1 MQIRKKNSLHATLCL
16 RPKVCRLR
24 KGMVIIMW
32 NGKKKAVTFSYDDG
46 VEQDR
51 RLIALFNK
59 YGMKATFNQNSGIQ
73 TRADMFIQGNIVIH
87 RMNQK
92 DMRELYKG
100 HEIASHTLTHANL
113 KGLDEETVYNEIST
127 DIRNLE
133 AFYEQKIAGFV
144 FPFGTYDESAFRILK
159 ECGIQYARTPG
170 ETHGFALQS
179 DLLRFKPSF
188 HHADADIMS
197 GIDRFLNMDTE
208 EPQLLYIWG
217 HSYEFDVD
225 DNWEYME
232 SILKKLAFHDDIFY
246 GTNSQV
252 LLQLFK

>member
-1 MQIRKKNSLHATLCL
+1 M
-16 RPKVCRLR
+16 
-24 KGMVIIMW
+24 
-32 NGKKKAVTFSYDDG
+32 
-46 VEQDR
+46 
-51 RLIALFNK
+51 
-59 YGMKATFNQNSGIQ
+59 
-73 TRADMFIQGNIVIH
+73 
-87 RMNQK
+87 
-92 DMRELYKG
+92 
-100 HEIASHTLTHANL
+100 THANL

-159 ECGIQYARTPG
+159 ECGIQYARTPKD
-170 ETHGFALQS
+170 THGFALQS

-197 GIDRFLNMDTE
+197 GIDRFLNMDTD

-252 LLQLFK
+252 LLQSR

>member
-1 MQIRKKNSLHATLCL
+1 
-16 RPKVCRLR
+16 
-24 KGMVIIMW
+24 MVIIMW

-73 TRADMFIQGNIVIH
+73 TRADTFTQGNIVVH

-159 ECGIQYARTPG
+159 ECGIQYARTSG
-170 ETHGFALQS
+170 DTHGFALQS

-197 GIDRFLNMDTE
+197 GIDRFLNMDTD

-252 LLQLFK
+252 LF

>member
-1 MQIRKKNSLHATLCL
+1 
-16 RPKVCRLR
+16 
-24 KGMVIIMW
+24 MVIIMW

-73 TRADMFIQGNIVIH
+73 TRADTFTQGNIVIH

-159 ECGIQYARTPG
+159 ECGIQYARTPKD
-170 ETHGFALQS
+170 THGFALQS

-188 HHADADIMS
+188 HHADSDIMS
-197 GIDRFLNMDTE
+197 GIDRFLNMDTD

-217 HSYEFDVD
+217 HSY
-225 DNWEYME
+225 
-232 SILKKLAFHDDIFY
+232 
-246 GTNSQV
+246 
-252 LLQLFK
+252 

>member
-1 MQIRKKNSLHATLCL
+1 
-16 RPKVCRLR
+16 
-24 KGMVIIMW
+24 
-32 NGKKKAVTFSYDDG
+32 
-46 VEQDR
+46 
-51 RLIALFNK
+51 
-59 YGMKATFNQNSGIQ
+59 
-73 TRADMFIQGNIVIH
+73 
-87 RMNQK
+87 
-92 DMRELYKG
+92 MRELYKG

-197 GIDRFLNMDTE
+197 GIDR
-208 EPQLLYIWG
+208 
-217 HSYEFDVD
+217 YEFDVD